1 MCLFFIKQKTAY
13 EMRISDWSSDVCSSD
28 LRERG
33 EPDMNPF
40 EMVLG
45 IIIVVTIG
53 KILQA
58 RFAAGGTARGSNDS
72 QEALRLREEVRALK
86 ERIQTL
92 ERLATD
98 DNSSARL
105 DREIEALRER
115 SNERTDRKST
125 RLNSSH

>member
-1 MCLFFIKQKTAY
+1 
-13 EMRISDWSSDVCSSD
+13 
-28 LRERG
+28 
-33 EPDMNPF
+33 MNPF

-58 RFAAGGTARGSNDS
+58 RFAAGGAPRGNDDS
-72 QEALRLREEVRALK
+72 QEARQLRDEVRMLK
-86 ERIQTL
+86 ERLAVL

-105 DREIEALRER
+105 DREIEALRDR
-115 SNERTDRKST
+115 TSERTRHDD
-125 RLNSSH
+125 

>member
-1 MCLFFIKQKTAY
+1 
-13 EMRISDWSSDVCSSD
+13 
-28 LRERG
+28 
-33 EPDMNPF
+33 MNPF

-115 SNERTDRKST
+115 RSEERRVGKECVST
-125 RLNSSH
+125 CRSRWSPYH